1 MSQPTHSGT
10 SLIVENIRALRTEA
24 DHRWALDEVRR
35 YFENEPEVG
44 SADGDRFEVL
54 LTLIAAYENEHYP
67 IPVADPVNMLRFA
80 IEDMG
85 RSQAEL
91 AGLLG
96 SRARAS
102 EILNRKRHLTLAQ
115 IRLISEA
122 WHLPIEAL
130 AAPYRLDRDAA

>member
-1 MSQPTHSGT
+1 MEIKP
-10 SLIVENIRALRTEA
+10 IRTDE
-24 DHRWALDEVRR
+24 DHRAALKEIERLWGAAR
-35 YFENEPEVG
+35 GTP
-44 SADGDRFEVL
+44 DGDKIDVL
-54 LTLIAAYENEHYP
+54 ATLVEAYENEHHP
-67 IPVADPVNMLRFA
+67 VPVADPVDMLHFA

-91 AGLLG
+91 AELLG

-122 WHLPIEAL
+122 WHLPIDAL
-130 AAPYRLDRDAA
+130 AAPYRLNRDAA

>member
-1 MSQPTHSGT
+1 MIESDLPNSAA
-10 SLIVENIRALRTEA
+10 SVPNIRALRTEA
-24 DHRWALDEVRR
+24 DHRWALDEVSR
-35 YFENEPEVG
+35 YFDNEPEIG
-44 SADGDRFEVL
+44 SPDGDRFEIL
-54 LTLIAAYENEHYP
+54 LTLITAYENEHH
-67 IPVADPVNMLRFA
+67 PVPMADPIDILHFA

-91 AGLLG
+91 AELLG

-122 WHLPIEAL
+122 WHLPIDAL
-130 AAPYRLDRDAA
+130 AAPYRLNRDAA

>member
-1 MSQPTHSGT
+1 MNEMTISSAARTVH
-10 SLIVENIRALRTEA
+10 NIRALRTDA
-24 DHRWALDEVRR
+24 DHQWALAEASH
-35 YFENEPEVG
+35 YFENEPEIG
-44 SADGDRFEVL
+44 SPDGDRFAVL
-54 LTLIAAYENEHYP
+54 VALITAYESEHYP
-67 IPVADPVNMLRFA
+67 IPVADPVDMLHFA

-85 RSQAEL
+85 RSQAGL
-91 AGLLG
+91 AELLG

-122 WHLPIEAL
+122 WHLPMAAL

>member
-1 MSQPTHSGT
+1 MSETTFSGAAQT
-10 SLIVENIRALRTEA
+10 VKNIRALRTDA
-24 DHRWALDEVRR
+24 DHQWALAEVSR
-35 YFENEPEVG
+35 YFENEPEIG
-44 SADGDRFEVL
+44 SPDGDRFEVL
-54 LTLIAAYENEHYP
+54 VALITAYENEHHP
-67 IPVADPVNMLRFA
+67 IPAADPVDMLHFA

-91 AGLLG
+91 AELLG

-122 WHLPIEAL
+122 WHLPIDAL

>member
-1 MSQPTHSGT
+1 MEIKPIRTAEDHKAALQEIDRLWGAPRGT
-10 SLIVENIRALRTEA
+10 PNGDKIDILATLVE
-24 DHRWALDEVRR
+24 
-35 YFENEPEVG
+35 
-44 SADGDRFEVL
+44 
-54 LTLIAAYENEHYP
+54 AYENEHHP
-67 IPVADPVNMLRFA
+67 IPAADPVDMLHFA
-80 IEDMG
+80 IEEMG

-91 AGLLG
+91 AELLG

-122 WHLPIEAL
+122 WHLPIDAL

>member
-1 MSQPTHSGT
+1 MNEMTISSAAQTVH
-10 SLIVENIRALRTEA
+10 NIRALRTDA
-24 DHRWALDEVRR
+24 DHQWALAEVSR
-35 YFENEPEVG
+35 YFENEPEIG
-44 SADGDRFEVL
+44 SPDGDRFEVL
-54 LTLIAAYENEHYP
+54 VALITAYESEHHP
-67 IPVADPVNMLRFA
+67 IPAADPVDMLHFA

-91 AGLLG
+91 AELLG

-122 WHLPIEAL
+122 WHLPIDAL

>member
-1 MSQPTHSGT
+1 MEIKPIRTAEDHKAALQEIDRLWGAPRGT
-10 SLIVENIRALRTEA
+10 PNGDKIDILATLVE
-24 DHRWALDEVRR
+24 
-35 YFENEPEVG
+35 
-44 SADGDRFEVL
+44 
-54 LTLIAAYENEHYP
+54 AYESEYHP
-67 IPVADPVNMLRFA
+67 IPVADPVDMLHFA

-85 RSQAEL
+85 RSQAGL
-91 AGLLG
+91 AELLG

-122 WHLPIEAL
+122 WHLPIDAL